1 MHSNVQGIST
11 RKKSLQC
18 ASHPLRIKHWE
29 AALCSFEPMDPAT
42 KGKMSTILQSKDGAN
57 TKLEKILALLTLA
70 NLCYGITLRPDAL
83 LCHPQNRGSQMI
95 NPYDCH
101 KKGSAI
107 LFAGLKPDLL
117 PPNSVCIEMATD
129 PEARSA
135 QVGANQQMMAEADG
149 MLGKVNNGERFLTLG
164 NSHMVMFCRA
174 CEQGGKSPSG
184 EPLHTPPELQQLL
197 QEGWQ
202 WKAISSL
209 VEKEFPTFP
218 AFCQAALNSTN
229 STSISTAELESM
241 LQLSTYVQKGSTM
254 TEALAAVEAAQPACS
269 MYLKDIAHFCQYYSG
284 GTAFPLLAQLKQF
297 CILSALLFLGNFEGK
312 VLCSE

>member
-1 MHSNVQGIST
+1 MRSNVQGICF
-11 RKKSLQC
+11 RKLGVQCVCQQIRTKHCEATLRSL
-18 ASHPLRIKHWE
+18 
-29 AALCSFEPMDPAT
+29 EPMDPVT
-42 KGKMSTILQSKDGAN
+42 KVNMSSILQSNDGAN

-95 NPYDCH
+95 NAYDCH

-117 PPNSVCIEMATD
+117 PPSSVCIEMATG
-129 PEARSA
+129 PEVRSA
-135 QVGANQQMMAEADG
+135 QVAANKQMMAEADG
-149 MLGKVNNGERFLTLG
+149 MLGKLNNAERFLSLG
-164 NSHMVMFCRA
+164 NSHMVMYCRV

-184 EPLHTPPELQQLL
+184 EPLRAPPELQEFL
-197 QEGWQ
+197 QNGWQ

-218 AFCQAALNSTN
+218 SFCQAALNSTN
-229 STSISTAELESM
+229 STSISTAELEAM
-241 LQLSTYVQKGSTM
+241 LQLSTYVQRGSTM

-269 MYLKDIAHFCQYYSG
+269 VYLKDIAHFCQYYSG
-284 GTAFPLLAQLKQF
+284 GTAFPLLSQLKQF
-297 CILSALLFLGNFEGK
+297 CILSALLFL
-312 VLCSE
+312 